1 MSLSLLAID
10 LGAETGR
17 AMLGRLDGERLQ
29 VEEVHRFRNLPVRRA
44 GALRWDFRR
53 LREGVFTAI
62 GRVASNGL
70 DAIGVDAWGVDFGL
84 LDASGRLLADPV
96 HYRDRRTRGMLE
108 AACAVVPSADIFRAT
123 GIQLIPINTL
133 YQLLAMVRSGDPL
146 LEAADRLLM
155 IPDLFHHLLCG
166 QAVTEFTVATTSQC
180 FDVRRGTW
188 AQHLLERLGIP
199 RRLFGPVIPPGTMLG
214 RLRPQVASAT
224 GAGSLAVVAPASHD
238 TAAAVVATPLRSPRA
253 AYISCGTWSLVGV
266 EVHAPIVTRAVLAA
280 QLTNEGGVG
289 GRFRLL
295 RNVTGLWL
303 LQECRRAWAAQ
314 GHDLEY
320 GELTELARQVPSGPL
335 IDPDDGRLAEPG
347 DDMPKRIREVCRDIG
362 QPEPR
367 TPGAIART
375 VIESLAVKYAW
386 VLERLEAVSGI
397 KPEVV
402 HLVGGGA
409 RNRLLCQR
417 TADACQLRV
426 VAGPIEAAATGNL
439 LTQAMALGAI
449 AGPDQARDVVRRSF
463 RLEHYQPQEPPAG
476 AQALRARLSAA
487 EGMPPNDGHGRE

>member
-1 MSLSLLAID
+1 VSLRLLAID

-17 AMLGRLDGERLQ
+17 AMLGRLDGDRL
-29 VEEVHRFRNLPVRRA
+29 EMDEVHRFRNLPVRR
-44 GALRWDFRR
+44 GGTLRWDFQR

-62 GRVASNGL
+62 GRVGSDRL
-70 DAIGVDAWGVDFGL
+70 DAVGVDAWGVDFGL
-84 LDASGRLLADPV
+84 VDASGRLLADPV

-108 AACAVVPSADIFRAT
+108 IACAVVSGAEIFRTT

-133 YQLLAMVRSGDPL
+133 YQLLAMVRSGDPI

-180 FDVRRGTW
+180 FDVRTGTW
-188 AQHLLERLGIP
+188 AHQLLERLGIP
-199 RRLFGPVIPPGTMLG
+199 RHLFGPVVPPATTLG
-214 RLRPQVASAT
+214 RLRAEVVSAT
-224 GAGSLAVVAPASHD
+224 GAGNVTVIAPAAHD

-253 AYISCGTWSLVGV
+253 AYVSCGTWSLVGV
-266 EVHAPIVTRAVLAA
+266 EVPSPIVTQAALAA
-280 QLTNEGGVG
+280 KLTNEGGVG

-303 LQECRRAWAAQ
+303 LQECRRAWAAR

-320 GELTELARQVPSGPL
+320 GELTELARQAPSTAL
-335 IDPDDGRLAEPG
+335 IDPDHRRLAEPS
-347 DDMPKRIREVCRDIG
+347 DDMPQRIREVCRESG

-367 TPGAIART
+367 SPGAIART

-386 VLERLEAVSGI
+386 VLERLESVSGI
-397 KPEVV
+397 RPEVV

-409 RNRLLCQR
+409 RNRFLCQR
-417 TADACQLRV
+417 TADACQLPV

-439 LTQAMALGAI
+439 LTQAMAVGAI
-449 AGPDQARDVVRRSF
+449 HSLAQAREVVRRSF
-463 RLEHYQPQEPPAG
+463 RLERYQPEDPPAG
-476 AQALRARLSAA
+476 AQAFRARLSAA
-487 EGMPPNDGHGRE
+487 EGTLPGDLHGRK